1 MIAAHSPRTAT
12 TIPTL
17 PARSI
22 LGHLHAYRR
31 DRLALLLE
39 VGRRCG
45 DVGAFRVGPRLLS
58 AYHIAEG
65 VTVWIITEAADEDG
79 YRPATALFL
88 LKSISYVE
96 GSRPAPLPTSESEN
110 HHADKAMADKAMAEA
125 VDRPTRAPN
134 RVSQH

>member
-88 LKSISYVE
+88 ISILRAYENVIPKSHGIIVFRQLSI
-96 GSRPAPLPTSESEN
+96 LP
-110 HHADKAMADKAMAEA
+110 
-125 VDRPTRAPN
+125 R
-134 RVSQH
+134 

>member
-39 VGRRCG
+39 VGRRCS
-45 DVGAFRVGPRLLS
+45 DVGAFRVG
-58 AYHIAEG
+58 
-65 VTVWIITEAADEDG
+65 EAA
-79 YRPATALFL
+79 
-88 LKSISYVE
+88 
-96 GSRPAPLPTSESEN
+96 
-110 HHADKAMADKAMAEA
+110 HHKQPIDLA
-125 VDRPTRAPN
+125 VGQIT
-134 RVSQH
+134 